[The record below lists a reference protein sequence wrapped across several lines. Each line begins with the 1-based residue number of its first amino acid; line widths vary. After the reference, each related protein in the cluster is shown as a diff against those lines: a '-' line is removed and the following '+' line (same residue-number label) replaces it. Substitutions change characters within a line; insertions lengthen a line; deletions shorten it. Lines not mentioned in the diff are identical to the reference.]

1 MFKINS
7 QTSLHEWGVPPNRF
21 PTHIRNEETT
31 EHEERRVVL
40 KNCYSPRITDA
51 ELSRGKPE
59 DGASKERLQLRL
71 EGYNL
76 SPLVL
81 EKCNFNFGFP
91 FAQNPEHFKVGTPF
105 N

>member
-1 MFKINS
+1 MP
-7 QTSLHEWGVPPNRF
+7 LNRF
-21 PTHIRNEETT
+21 PTHIRNEVTT
-31 EHEERRVVL
+31 ENEERKVVL

-51 ELSRGKPE
+51 ELSRGKPD
-59 DGASKERLQLRL
+59 DGASKERLQLML
-71 EGYNL
+71 KGSNL

-105 N
+105 Q